1 MKPIVPFV
9 PVTSRNL
16 DLDEVNGNLA
26 AIAGN
31 VNRNLRKRYTRPP
44 PLIYPWDG
52 ITDASDASLRRFY
65 IRRPA
70 AGRAV
75 EITGVEL
82 VLYGNAAV
90 TATLSCSDTTWP
102 DLTLATSA
110 TPTTEPSATSKNHV
124 SVPSESADVTFTLSF
139 SGAYTVTRGYLVVHL
154 RCDRGNQGAAHTEWT
169 PATFD
174 STSASAGTLGTL
186 LNTEFSAAET
196 AAGYD
201 TANQD
206 DLRCECI
213 VFRSEAAAAS
223 AIVRLPGGA
232 ERTKVAATTYNL
244 QAAGGTFTV
253 DVDGDSDAVA
263 GAGATTLAVSTN
275 ALTGTAT
282 DAPMTTA
289 SDTLVTL
296 TVAAQTVQLGY
307 VLLWWR

>member
-1 MKPIVPFV
+1 MKPIVPFI
-9 PVTSRNL
+9 PITGRNL
-16 DLDEVNGNLA
+16 DVDEVNGNLS
-26 AIAGN
+26 AIATN
-31 VNRNLRKRYTRPP
+31 INRNLRKRYTPSR
-44 PLIYPWDG
+44 LVFPWDG
-52 ITDASDASLRRFY
+52 ITDASDVSLRTFR

-82 VLYGNAAV
+82 VLYGNAAT
-90 TATLSCSDTTWP
+90 TATLACSDTTWP
-102 DLTLATSA
+102 DLTLATVAS
-110 TPTTEPSATSKNHV
+110 TTTETSATSKNSV
-124 SVPSESADVTFTLSF
+124 SVPSESSDVTFTLSF
-139 SGAYTVTRGYLVVHL
+139 AAAYTVTRGHLVVHL
-154 RCDRGNQGAAHTEWT
+154 KCDRGNQGAAHTEWT
-169 PATFD
+169 PATFKA
-174 STSASAGTLGTL
+174 TSASAGTLGTQ
-186 LNTEFSAAET
+186 LNTEFAAAEVC
-196 AAGYD
+196 AGYD

-213 VFRSEAAAAS
+213 AFRSEAAGAS
-223 AIVRLPGGA
+223 AVVRLPGCA
-232 ERTKVAATTYNL
+232 ERTKLAATTYSY

-282 DAPMTTA
+282 NGPMTTA
-289 SDTLVTL
+289 NDTLVTL